1 MTLRFEFS
9 TAGRILFGSGVI
21 AELPE
26 IAAKFGARPVIV
38 CGRGGANPGSLIERL
53 EARQL
58 TCSVYAIENEPTI
71 ETVRSGREEAAL
83 HGCDLV
89 IAFGGGSVIDAGKA
103 IAAMLTNP
111 GDVLDYLE
119 VIGAGKTIPASPI
132 PMIAAPTTAGTGAE
146 VTRNAVISSPEHHFK
161 ASMRSPMLI
170 PRVALVDP
178 DLTFS
183 MPPAVTA
190 STGMDALTQLI
201 EPFVS
206 IRANPITDGFCREG
220 IEFAARSL
228 RQAYQNG
235 ADPLARESMSA
246 ASLLGGLALAN
257 AGLGAVHGFASPIG
271 GFYPAPHGAVC
282 ARLLAPVV
290 AANIQALQQRADG
303 APALERYREI
313 SRILTG
319 NPAAE
324 ISAGAAWLAALT
336 EDLHI
341 PRLSAYGIKRQ
352 DVPDLV
358 ERASQASSMKAN
370 PIVLTK
376 IELTEVLIAGL

>member
-1 MTLRFEFS
+1 MTLRFEFA

-21 AELPE
+21 SELPE
-26 IAAKFGARPVIV
+26 IAARLGAKPLIV
-38 CGRGGANPGSLIERL
+38 CGRGGANTAKALERL
-53 EARQL
+53 GAAQL
-58 TCSVYAIENEPTI
+58 AGAVFNTENEPTV
-71 ETVRSGREEAAL
+71 ETVRSGRDLAL
-83 HGCDLV
+83 RQSSDFV

-103 IAAMLTNP
+103 IAALASNP
-111 GDVLDYLE
+111 GDVLEYME
-119 VIGAGKTIPASPI
+119 VIGAGKSITSP
-132 PMIAAPTTAGTGAE
+132 PLPVIAIPTTAGTGAE

-161 ASMRSPMLI
+161 ASLRSPLMI

-178 DLTFS
+178 ELTVS

-206 IRANPITDGFCREG
+206 IKANLLTDGFCREG
-220 IEFAARSL
+220 IPLAARSL
-228 RQAYQNG
+228 RRAYQDG
-235 ADPLARESMSA
+235 SELQARECMSA

-271 GFYPAPHGAVC
+271 GFYPVPHGAIC

-290 AANIQALQQRADG
+290 AANIRALQQRADRS
-303 APALERYREI
+303 PALERYLEI
-313 SRILTG
+313 SRLLTG
-319 NPAAE
+319 DPGADLFAAVE
-324 ISAGAAWLAALT
+324 WLTALT
-336 EDLHI
+336 EDLHV
-341 PRLSAYGIKRQ
+341 PRLSAYGIKEG

-376 IELTEVLIAGL
+376 AELTTILIEGL